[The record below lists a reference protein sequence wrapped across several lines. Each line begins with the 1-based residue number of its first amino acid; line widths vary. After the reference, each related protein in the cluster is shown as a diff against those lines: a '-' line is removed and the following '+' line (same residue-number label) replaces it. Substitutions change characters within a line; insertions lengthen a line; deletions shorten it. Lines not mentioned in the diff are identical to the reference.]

1 MATSV
6 TVTVNESITTD
17 TSNITFILNDFVFDT
32 SFILPAEVDVGVSG
46 ELVGDVLMNASI
58 NIEDISGIFKFQT
71 DSSDI
76 TDVAT
81 DDILYKQT
89 LDETFNGIFATSVV
103 NSITNGNGSGITD
116 GLPLSKEYI
125 EFIAENVFNVRA
137 AVDLFSNEVDLN
149 DGIKNGVKTDIE
161 TFLDSNTKQSYD
173 NSNNPIDEGG
183 VVEISR
189 KLLETILRLDGKR
202 VKDNITQTVEFQNIP
217 LKVDDIIVVKV
228 NINDSNTHA
237 NEINNKWDAGASGSG
252 SVRSYIIKIKIV
264 EPSEVDP

>member
-1 MATSV
+1 MATSF
-6 TVTVNESITTD
+6 TVNESITTD

-32 SFILPAEVDVGVSG
+32 SFILPAEVDVGESG
-46 ELVGDVLMNASI
+46 VLAGDVLMNASI

-81 DDILYKQT
+81 DDILYSQT
-89 LDETFNGIFATSVV
+89 LDEPFNGIFATSVV

-137 AVDLFSNEVDLN
+137 AVDLFSNEADLN

-161 TFLDSNTKQSYD
+161 TFLDSNTKDSYD
-173 NSNNPIDEGG
+173 NAEDG

-189 KLLETILRLDGKR
+189 KLLETILRLDGNR

-264 EPSEVDP
+264 EPSEVGP

>member
-6 TVTVNESITTD
+6 TVTVNESINTD

-81 DDILYKQT
+81 DDILYSQT
-89 LDETFNGIFATSVV
+89 LDEPFNGIFATSVV

-137 AVDLFSNEVDLN
+137 AVDLFSNEADLN

-161 TFLDSNTKQSYD
+161 TFLDSNTKDSYD
-173 NSNNPIDEGG
+173 NAEDG

-228 NINDSNTHA
+228 HINDSNTHA

-264 EPSEVDP
+264 EPSEVGP

>member
-1 MATSV
+1 MATSF
-6 TVTVNESITTD
+6 TVNESITTD

-32 SFILPAEVDVGVSG
+32 SFILPAEVDVGESG
-46 ELVGDVLMNASI
+46 VLAGDVLMNASI

-81 DDILYKQT
+81 DDILYSQT
-89 LDETFNGIFATSVV
+89 LDEPFNGIFATSVV

-137 AVDLFSNEVDLN
+137 AVDLFSNEADLN

-161 TFLDSNTKQSYD
+161 TFLDSNTKDSYD
-173 NSNNPIDEGG
+173 NAEDG

-189 KLLETILRLDGKR
+189 KLLETILRLDGNR

-228 NINDSNTHA
+228 HINDSNTHA

-264 EPSEVDP
+264 EPSEVGP